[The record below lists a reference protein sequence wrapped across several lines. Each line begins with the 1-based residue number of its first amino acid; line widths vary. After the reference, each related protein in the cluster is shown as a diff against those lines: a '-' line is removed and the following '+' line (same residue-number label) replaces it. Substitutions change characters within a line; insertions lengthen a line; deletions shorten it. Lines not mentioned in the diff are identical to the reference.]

1 MSDDRSE
8 NRSNVAVLV
17 LFALIGFLM
26 LGDLLVDYRE
36 GVSLS
41 HLLLESAVLAFAFA
55 GGGIVVRGFRH
66 ARRAEARL
74 TRDLQRAR
82 TQAAQWQKA
91 NEAYL
96 RGLGEAIREQFSA
109 WGFTA
114 AESEVA
120 LLLIKGLSHRE
131 IAVLRDTSE
140 RTVRHQAQS
149 AYRKA
154 DLPGRNAL
162 AAFFLEDL
170 LPGG

>member
-1 MSDDRSE
+1 
-8 NRSNVAVLV
+8 V
-17 LFALIGFLM
+17 
-26 LGDLLVDYRE
+26 
-36 GVSLS
+36 
-41 HLLLESAVLAFAFA
+41 LLESAVLAFAFA
-55 GGGIVVRGFRH
+55 GGFIVMRGLRH

-74 TRDLQRAR
+74 ARDLQQAR
-82 TQAAQWQKA
+82 TQATQWQKA
-91 NEAYL
+91 NESYL
-96 RGLGEAIREQFSA
+96 RGLGEAIRSQFLA
-109 WGFTA
+109 WGFTT
-114 AESEVA
+114 AENEVA

-170 LPGG
+170 LPAT